1 VFHVTDRKGG
11 KIHDDETITH
21 IIQTLGTKKRKEHSA
36 SDLQKC
42 PGRSVGVESIA
53 EHTAIELTG
62 TDRPGLLSEVSAV
75 LTNTQCNVN
84 AAEVWTHNSRVACVV
99 YVTDGESGGPVK
111 DEKKLNSMRELL
123 SNVMGSDGERRGAK
137 TDFVPGITHT
147 ERRLHQMMFADRDYE
162 GGDQTPQF
170 RSLDD
175 KSKPI
180 ISVQKTNERGYV
192 LVNIQCRDQPKL
204 LFDTVCALTD
214 MQFVVF
220 HATISCS
227 GFDAVQVLLKSQL
240 SYKSGLFKCVS
251 LSSYF

>member
-1 VFHVTDRKGG
+1 M
-11 KIHDDETITH
+11 
-21 IIQTLGTKKRKEHSA
+21 QTLGTKKRKEHSA

-137 TDFVPGITHT
+137 T
-147 ERRLHQMMFADRDYE
+147 
-162 GGDQTPQF
+162 
-170 RSLDD
+170 
-175 KSKPI
+175 
-180 ISVQKTNERGYV
+180 NERGYV